1 MRQNEDT
8 AEERSPNAQTP
19 KPRASRRTFL
29 KTAALSGL
37 AFGATA
43 IPGPLLPNPSHAEP
57 ARAVPPAGWP
67 MTEKWFP
74 SKWGAGDQA
83 GASNSLTPAKAVEA
97 GRLIKNG
104 KVYSLGRVYEAGMP
118 FFGTRSWNLK
128 IPSAPFYG
136 PAGRNKLIAN
146 EEYLCAEIGQVGV
159 QFDGL
164 AHIGVE
170 TKGPHDNSGKLY
182 YNGFNATEV
191 HGPFGMKQLGV
202 EHVKPF
208 VTRAVLFDVKG
219 LKGRNLQRGEEIT
232 AQDLREALARQHI
245 TEADFGEGDVA
256 LVRSGWGDQWMV
268 VDNKTYYDGEPGVG
282 LEACQW
288 LIDKGACLIG
298 ADNWGVEVQ
307 PSPDPELSFP
317 CHQLCLTM
325 HGVYLFENL
334 TFEGPIQDGVSVA
347 AFFFSPVPIKG
358 ATGSPGNPILI
369 V

>member
-1 MRQNEDT
+1 MRSNEGTGEDHV
-8 AEERSPNAQTP
+8 RNDPSPELA
-19 KPRASRRTFL
+19 ASRRAFL
-29 KTAALSGL
+29 RTAGLGGL
-37 AFGATA
+37 AAGAVTMVGLS
-43 IPGPLLPNPSHAEP
+43 PSGTLPTEAASP
-57 ARAVPPAGWP
+57 APPPGWP

-74 SKWGAGDQA
+74 SKWGPGDQA
-83 GASNSLTPAKAVEA
+83 GASNSMTPAKVLEA
-97 GRLIKNG
+97 SRLIRTG

-146 EEYLCAEIGQVGV
+146 EEYLCAEIGQVGS

-182 YNGFNATEV
+182 YNGFTATEV
-191 HGPFGMKQLGV
+191 HGPFGMKKLGV
-202 EHVKPF
+202 EHVRPF
-208 VTRAVLFDVKG
+208 VTRAVIFDVKS
-219 LKGRNLQRGEEIT
+219 LRGRNLNRGEEIT
-232 AQDLREALARQHI
+232 AQDLRDALARQRLS
-245 TEADFGEGDVA
+245 EADFGEGDVA
-256 LVRSGWGDQWMV
+256 LVRCGWGDQWMV
-268 VDNKTYYDGEPGVG
+268 VDNKKYYDGEPGVG

-307 PSPDPELSFP
+307 PSTDPELSFP
-317 CHQLCLTM
+317 CHHLCLTM
-325 HGVYLFENL
+325 HGVYMFENL
-334 TFEGPIQDGVSVA
+334 TFEGPVKDGVSVA
-347 AFFFSPVPIKG
+347 AFFFSPVPVKG

-369 V
+369 A

>member
-1 MRQNEDT
+1 VPK
-8 AEERSPNAQTP
+8 AHTP
-19 KPRASRRTFL
+19 QPGASRRAFL
-29 KTAALSGL
+29 RTAAFGGL
-37 AFGATA
+37 ALGATTV
-43 IPGPLLPNPSHAEP
+43 PGAMRPDASLVEP
-57 ARAVPPAGWP
+57 ASAAPPAGWP

-74 SKWGAGDQA
+74 SKWGPDDQA
-83 GASNSLTPAKAVEA
+83 GASNYLTPAKAIEA
-97 GRLIKNG
+97 GRLIKSG
-104 KVYSLGRVYEAGMP
+104 TIYSLGRVYEAGMP

-146 EEYLCAEIGQVGV
+146 EEYLCAEIGQVGS

-170 TKGPHDNSGKLY
+170 TKGPHDNSGKVY

-191 HGPFGMKQLGV
+191 HGPFGMKKLGV

-219 LKGRNLQRGEEIT
+219 LKGRNLNRGEEIT
-232 AQDLREALARQHI
+232 AEDLRATLARQGM
-245 TEADFGEGDVA
+245 TDEDFGEGDVA
-256 LVRSGWGDQWMV
+256 LVRTGWGDQWMV
-268 VDNKTYYDGEPGVG
+268 VDNKKYYDGEPGVG
-282 LEACQW
+282 LEACEW
-288 LIDKGACLIG
+288 LIGKGTCLIG

-307 PSPDPELSFP
+307 PSTDPELSFP
-317 CHQLCLTM
+317 CHHLCLTM
-325 HGVYLFENL
+325 NGVYMFENL
-334 TFEGPIQDGVSVA
+334 TLEGPIRDGVYVA
-347 AFFFSPVPIKG
+347 AFFFSPVPVKG